1 MFLHI
6 FVVVLDLYAD
16 TPPLETLMEVPLHV
30 RRTQLFK
37 VNLKDNEADV
47 LNVSPSLVQMA
58 LDIFPGGEGGTAIYG
73 PYRYVLL

>member
-1 MFLHI
+1 LFLHI

-16 TPPLETLMEVPLHV
+16 TPPLETLMELPLHV

-37 VNLKDNEADV
+37 VSLKVNEADV

-58 LDIFPGGEGGTAIYG
+58 LDIFPAGGRYCHIWAI
-73 PYRYVLL
+73 